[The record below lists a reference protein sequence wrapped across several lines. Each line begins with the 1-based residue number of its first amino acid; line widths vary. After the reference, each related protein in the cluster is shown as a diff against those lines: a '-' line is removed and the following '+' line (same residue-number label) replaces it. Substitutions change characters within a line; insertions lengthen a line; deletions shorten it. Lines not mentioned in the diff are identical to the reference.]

1 MELKHHIFQAYYEA
15 RKNKRHTH
23 NQLLFEIEYE
33 SKLLALC
40 SEIKNGTYKVGKSIA
55 FIVEEPVKREI
66 FAADFRDR
74 IVHHL
79 LFMYIDPIVESAFIE
94 DSYSCRKGKGT
105 FFGIQKAYENLSKVS
120 HHFTRSA
127 YILKLDI
134 QGYFMSIN
142 KDILLKKLYTMI
154 SPQQYIESRRHA
166 GNDHLGESLDYDAM
180 FALLELVI
188 KNDPTH
194 NCFIKGSRADWR
206 GLPESK
212 SLFKASLNCGLP
224 IGNLTSQLFS
234 NVYLNDFDHYIKKSL
249 GIEYYGR
256 YVDDFYILHPDKNY
270 LKYILAEC
278 KKYLLSEGLVIHPKK
293 IYLQHYAKG
302 FQFLGTYIKPHRI
315 YIGKRTAGKFKK
327 QIYTYKKQIQERPH
341 FSVEEVRNMR
351 AVLNSYLGLM
361 SHYKTYR
368 LRYNL
373 LYKKAPDI
381 FAQYGFFCKD
391 LNKIVLY
398 PQD

>member
-1 MELKHHIFQAYYEA
+1 MMELKYDIFQAYYEA

-33 SKLLALC
+33 SKLLELY
-40 SEIKNGTYKVGKSIA
+40 SEIKNGNYKVGKSIA

-74 IVHHL
+74 VVHHL
-79 LFMYIDPIVESAFIE
+79 LFMYINPILESAFID

-105 FFGIQKAYENLSKVS
+105 FIGIQRAYENLSKVS
-120 HHFTRSA
+120 HNFTRCA

-142 KDILLKKLYTMI
+142 KNILLNKLCSMI
-154 SPQQYIESRRHA
+154 SPQQYIESKKSIDV
-166 GNDHLGESLDYDAM
+166 DHLEYSLGYDAL
-180 FALLELVI
+180 FALLQIVI
-188 KNDPTH
+188 KNDPTN
-194 NCFIKGSRADWR
+194 NCFIKGNQADWK

-212 SLFKASLNCGLP
+212 SLFKASPNCGLP

-256 YVDDFYILHPDKNY
+256 YVDDFYILHPNKNY
-270 LKYILAEC
+270 LKYILSEC
-278 KKYLLSEGLVIHPKK
+278 KRYLLDEGLEIHPKK
-293 IYLQHYAKG
+293 IYLQHYTKG
-302 FQFLGTYIKPHRI
+302 FQFLGAYIKPHRI

-327 QIYTYKKQIQERPH
+327 LIYTYKKQIEEEH
-341 FSVEEVRNMR
+341 FSVKEIQNMR

-361 SHYKTYR
+361 SHYKTYH
-368 LRYNL
+368 LRYNSIF
-373 LYKKAPDI
+373 KKNANA
-381 FAQYGFFCKD
+381 FQKYGFFSEN
-391 LNKIVLY
+391 LNKIILY
-398 PQD
+398 S